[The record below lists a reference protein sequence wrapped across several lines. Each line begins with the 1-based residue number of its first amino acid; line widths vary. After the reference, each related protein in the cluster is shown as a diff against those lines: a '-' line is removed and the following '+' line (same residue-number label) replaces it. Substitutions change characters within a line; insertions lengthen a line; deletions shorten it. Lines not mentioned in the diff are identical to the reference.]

1 MPEPPSRQR
10 EYEQVAWLSAPA
22 MRYPSMYCWLV
33 LLSSMDIML
42 TWVILERGGTEVN
55 PVARLVIDSWSLPG
69 AILFK
74 FSLTLFVIIVCE
86 IAGRDRDRVGRGLAL
101 VAIAVSAIPVV
112 YSMGLLLA
120 HSSYF

>member
-1 MPEPPSRQR
+1 MPDDHGSDDHRRELSWFSLPP
-10 EYEQVAWLSAPA
+10 
-22 MRYPSMYCWLV
+22 MRYPSLYCWLV
-33 LLSSMDIML
+33 LVSSMDIML

-55 PVARLVIDSWSLPG
+55 PVARLIIDSWSLPG

-101 VAIAVSAIPVV
+101 VAIVVSAIPVA